1 MVCNVNVRIDTDPLC
16 VSVCVFYFIFY
27 FFCKD
32 KVTV

>member
-16 VSVCVFYFIFY
+16 VSVRVLYFIFI
-27 FFCKD
+27 FCKD